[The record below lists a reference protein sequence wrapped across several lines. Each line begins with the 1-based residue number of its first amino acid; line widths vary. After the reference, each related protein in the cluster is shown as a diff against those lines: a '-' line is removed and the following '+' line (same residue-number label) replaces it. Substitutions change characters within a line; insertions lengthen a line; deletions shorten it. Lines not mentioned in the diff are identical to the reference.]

1 MTEQNTSA
9 STLSTPS
16 DLEIVMTRVFDAPR
30 ALVFEAY
37 TDPRHVPHWW
47 GLRGNTT
54 IVDKMDV
61 RPGGQWR
68 YIQRAPDG
76 TEYAFNGEYREVAP
90 PERLVSTFEFEGM
103 PGHIAVD
110 AAQFDE
116 RDGKTTL
123 TVTSTFTTKEER
135 DGMLQ
140 SGMEGGANETW
151 DRLAELLAQLQA
163 AR

>member
-1 MTEQNTSA
+1 
-9 STLSTPS
+9 
-16 DLEIVMTRVFDAPR
+16 
-30 ALVFEAY
+30 
-37 TDPRHVPHWW
+37 
-47 GLRGNTT
+47 
-54 IVDKMDV
+54 
-61 RPGGQWR
+61 
-68 YIQRAPDG
+68 
-76 TEYAFNGEYREVAP
+76 
-90 PERLVSTFEFEGM
+90 M

-151 DRLAELLAQLQA
+151 DRLAELLARLQA

>member
-116 RDGKTTL
+116 RDG
-123 TVTSTFTTKEER
+123 
-135 DGMLQ
+135 MLQ

-151 DRLAELLAQLQA
+151 DRLAELLARLQA

>member
-151 DRLAELLAQLQA
+151 DRLAELLARLQA

>member
-68 YIQRAPDG
+68 YI
-76 TEYAFNGEYREVAP
+76 REVAP

-151 DRLAELLAQLQA
+151 DRLAELLARLQA

>member
-110 AAQFDE
+110 AAQFEE

-151 DRLAELLAQLQA
+151 DRLAELLARLQA

>member
-103 PGHIAVD
+103 PGHIAID

-151 DRLAELLAQLQA
+151 DRLAELLARLQA